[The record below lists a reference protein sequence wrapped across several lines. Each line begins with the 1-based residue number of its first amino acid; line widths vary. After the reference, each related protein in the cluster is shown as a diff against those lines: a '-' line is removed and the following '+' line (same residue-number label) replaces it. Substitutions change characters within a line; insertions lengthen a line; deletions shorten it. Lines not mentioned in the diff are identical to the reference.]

1 MKKQDFTVLKITD
14 LYPFPDNPFRVV
26 EDDML
31 MELSESIK
39 EFGMVTPIITRPKED
54 GNGYEIIAGQ
64 RRVRA
69 SELAGIDTVPAF
81 VLPLDRDRAI
91 ITLVAAGFP
100 HRFNFVPTWDEVA
113 DRRNGGAGLWRRQ
126 DHRTAFYPSDGADT
140 ADFAEGGRGKNRPHA
155 CSGAVLSE
163 ERRAGKSA
171 HHNGERGRNALSV
184 AGAAYEKVK
193 PTRAAR
199 YGYHLFHYDGG
210 KGKPERNDQI
220 QCRQD

>member
-91 ITLVAAGFP
+91 ITLVDSNICLLYTSDAA
-100 HRFNFVPTWDEVA
+100 D
-113 DRRNGGAGLWRRQ
+113 D
-126 DHRTAFYPSDGADT
+126 
-140 ADFAEGGRGKNRPHA
+140 
-155 CSGAVLSE
+155 
-163 ERRAGKSA
+163 
-171 HHNGERGRNALSV
+171 
-184 AGAAYEKVK
+184 
-193 PTRAAR
+193 
-199 YGYHLFHYDGG
+199 
-210 KGKPERNDQI
+210 
-220 QCRQD
+220 